1 MSFPTAKTVVPE
13 EVVRGLLGSERVRRA
28 FSFFE
33 ERAGEI
39 DAEHAAICEVPAPP
53 FGESARAEV
62 LREKFVACGLAGASI
77 DAEGNCVALRRGGS
91 ERPLLALSAHLDTVF
106 PAGTDCTVSRDAS
119 GRMRAPGVADDGC
132 GLAALVAVARALN
145 EFEIETEGSILF
157 VATVGE
163 EGEGDLRG
171 VRHLLTAGEWA
182 GRVDAFVSIDGPG
195 LERITHAALAS
206 RRYRVTCRGAGGH
219 SWGDFGVPNPVH
231 ALGRAVARL
240 AAYPAPKRPRTTFN
254 VGRIEGGSG
263 VNVIPHEAH
272 MDVDLRS
279 ESGVE
284 LGRLDAFFRRAAREA
299 AEDETAARRPG
310 APPLELEVKLIGD
323 RPGGV
328 TPPEHALVRLTAEA
342 TRLVGSKPFLDCSST
357 DSNIPIS
364 RGLPA
369 VTIGAGGTSGSTH
382 TLEEWYDP
390 AGRDLGLKRALLVA
404 LGAVGLYAGG

>member
-1 MSFPTAKTVVPE
+1 MSVPTVKPLAPE
-13 EVVRGLLGSERVRRA
+13 DVVRGLLASERVRRA
-28 FSFFE
+28 FGFFE
-33 ERAGEI
+33 GRGAEF
-39 DAEHAAICEVPAPP
+39 DAEHATLCEIPAPP
-53 FGESARAEV
+53 FGERARAEY
-62 LREKFVACGLAGASI
+62 LRGRLAACGLEGASI
-77 DAEGNCVALRRGGS
+77 DAEGNCVALRRGRAQ
-91 ERPLLALSAHLDTVF
+91 RPLLVLSAHLDTVF
-106 PAGTDCTVSRDAS
+106 PEGTDCTVRRDAA
-119 GRMRAPGVADDGC
+119 GRMRAPGIADDGC
-132 GLAALVAVARALN
+132 GLAALVALARALN
-145 EFEIETEGSILF
+145 EFEFETEGSLLF
-157 VATVGE
+157 VGTVGE

-182 GRVDAFVSIDGPG
+182 GRADAFISIDGPG

-263 VNVIPHEAH
+263 VNVIPREAH

-279 ESGVE
+279 ESGTE

-310 APPLELEVKLIGD
+310 APPLELEVRLIGD
-323 RPGGV
+323 RPGGA
-328 TPPEHALVRLTAEA
+328 TPPEHALVRLTSEA
-342 TRLVGSKPFLDCSST
+342 TRAVGSKPFLDCSST
-357 DSNIPIS
+357 DSNIAIS

-369 VTIGAGGTSGSTH
+369 VTIGAGGASGSTH

-404 LGAVGLYAGG
+404 LGVVGIA